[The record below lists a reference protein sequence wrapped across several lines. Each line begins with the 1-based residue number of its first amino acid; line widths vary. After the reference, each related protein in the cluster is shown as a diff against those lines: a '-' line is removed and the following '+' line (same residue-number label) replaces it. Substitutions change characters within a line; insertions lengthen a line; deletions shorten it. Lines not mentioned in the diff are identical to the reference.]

1 MPNHEIH
8 NLSIT
13 LSDTA
18 YKILM
23 HRCKNKNPSCYLQI
37 LLMATN
43 LQRELLL
50 AHVEELKHLIDTET
64 DASTRS
70 LLSRNV
76 KDIIKM
82 LS

>member
-1 MPNHEIH
+1 MNNNERHT
-8 NLSIT
+8 LSIT
-13 LSDTA
+13 LSDNA
-18 YKILM
+18 YKILL

-70 LLSRNV
+70 FLSRNV

>member
-1 MPNHEIH
+1 MPNNERHT
-8 NLSIT
+8 LSIT
-13 LSDTA
+13 LSDNA

-23 HRCKNKNPSCYLQI
+23 HRCKNENPSCYLQI

-50 AHVEELKHLIDTET
+50 AHVEELKNLIDTET

-70 LLSRNV
+70 LLNRKV
-76 KDIIKM
+76 REVLKM